1 MARCLLRGCKTE
13 DGTPILKE
21 ETFAEMCRVHAVP
34 DEKYTYGLTM
44 RMQQI
49 GGHTILG
56 HHGYAP
62 PYCTGLFVDPTA
74 GLGVAVMMNTDC
86 SKLRDRI
93 LETVFAELIG
103 G

>member
-1 MARCLLRGCKTE
+1 
-13 DGTPILKE
+13 
-21 ETFAEMCRVHAVP
+21 MCRVHATP

-49 GGHTILG
+49 EGHTLFG

-62 PYCTGLFVDPTA
+62 PYCSGLFVDPTS
-74 GLGVAVMMNTDC
+74 GYGVTVMMNTDC

-93 LETVFAELIG
+93 LETVFAELITG
-103 G
+103 